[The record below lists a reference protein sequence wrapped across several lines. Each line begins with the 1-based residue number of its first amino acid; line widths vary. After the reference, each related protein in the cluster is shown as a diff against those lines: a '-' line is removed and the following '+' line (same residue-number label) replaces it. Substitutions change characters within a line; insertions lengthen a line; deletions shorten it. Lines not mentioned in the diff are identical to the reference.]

1 MKMRGFFVLLFMAG
15 LIYFA
20 LWMVKGG
27 KDKVVKEIKV
37 LDRTQVELTK
47 VNMTSLQKAI
57 ISFTIQRD
65 RTPNNLKELRLV
77 VVSRFGHSDAWGT
90 PFKYKKLSGD
100 KFRLIS
106 AGADK
111 IFDTSDDI
119 VVDY

>member
-1 MKMRGFFVLLFMAG
+1 MKMRGFLVLLVLAG
-15 LIYFA
+15 AIYYA

-27 KDKVVKEIKV
+27 KDKVVKEIKA
-37 LDRTQVELTK
+37 LDKTQVELTK
-47 VNMTSLQKAI
+47 ANMTSLQKAI

-65 RTPNNLKELRLV
+65 RPPKNLKELRLV
-77 VVSRFGHSDAWGT
+77 VVSRFGYSDAWGT
-90 PFKYKKLSGD
+90 PFKYKKLSED

-106 AGADK
+106 ASADK

>member
-20 LWMVKGG
+20 LWMIKGG

-65 RTPNNLKELRLV
+65 RTPNNLEELRLV
-77 VVSRFGHSDAWGT
+77 VVSRFGYSDAWGT
-90 PFKYKKLSGD
+90 PFRYKKLSAD

-106 AGADK
+106 ASADK
-111 IFDTSDDI
+111 TFDTSDDI

>member
-1 MKMRGFFVLLFMAG
+1 MKMRGFLVVLFLAAI
-15 LIYFA
+15 IYYA

-27 KDKVVKEIKV
+27 KEGVVKDIKR
-37 LDRTQVELTK
+37 LDQTQVELTK
-47 VNMTSLQKAI
+47 ANMTSLQKAI

-77 VVSRFGHSDAWGT
+77 VVSPFGYSDAWGT
-90 PFKYKKLSGD
+90 PMKYKKLSGD

-106 AGADK
+106 ASADK
-111 IFDTSDDI
+111 IFNTSDDI

>member
-27 KDKVVKEIKV
+27 KDKVVKEIKT
-37 LDRTQVELTK
+37 LDQTQVELTK
-47 VNMTSLQKAI
+47 ANMTSLQKAI

-77 VVSRFGHSDAWGT
+77 VASPFGYSDAWGT
-90 PFKYKKLSGD
+90 PMKYKKLSGD

-106 AGADK
+106 ASADK
-111 IFDTSDDI
+111 IFNTSDDI

>member
-1 MKMRGFFVLLFMAG
+1 MAG

-20 LWMVKGG
+20 LWMIKGG
-27 KDKVVKEIKV
+27 KEKVIKEIKS

-47 VNMTSLQKAI
+47 ANMTSLQKAI

-65 RTPNNLKELRLV
+65 RTPKNLKELRLV
-77 VVSRFGHSDAWGT
+77 VTSRFGYSDAWGT
-90 PFKYKKLSGD
+90 PFKYKRLSED

-106 AGADK
+106 ASADK
-111 IFDTSDDI
+111 TFNTSDDI

>member
-20 LWMVKGG
+20 LWMLKGG
-27 KDKVVKEIKV
+27 KDKVVREINR
-37 LDRTQVELTK
+37 LDRTQVQLTK
-47 VNMTSLQKAI
+47 ANMTSLQKAI

-65 RTPNNLKELRLV
+65 RTPKNLKELRLV
-77 VVSRFGHSDAWGT
+77 VVSPFGYSDAWGT
-90 PFKYKKLSGD
+90 PFKYKKLSAD

-106 AGADK
+106 ASADK
-111 IFDTSDDI
+111 TFGTSDDI